1 MMARNSAAMENV
13 DRAPLAANIRI
24 KEIMTKNVVTI
35 ETEEPVF
42 NMVKKMIKSDVE
54 CVPVTKRGK
63 LRGLITFR
71 DIIRK
76 VIYNQKDPKRIKAKD
91 IMTKS
96 VATCGP
102 DSTVI
107 EVVKLMKNKKLR
119 RIPVVDKNKKLVGIV
134 TNFDLII
141 LGWDTE

>member
-1 MMARNSAAMENV
+1 MKRNTNAINV
-13 DRAPLAANIRI
+13 INRVSTAANIKI

-35 ETEEPVF
+35 GTEEPVF

-54 CVPVTKRGK
+54 CVPVTRLGK

-76 VIYNQKDPKRIKAKD
+76 VIYNPKDPKKVKAKD

-96 VATCGP
+96 LMTCTP

-119 RIPVVDKNKKLVGIV
+119 RIPVIDKNKKLVGLV
-134 TNFDLII
+134 TNFDLAIF
-141 LGWDTE
+141 GWDTE

>member
-1 MMARNSAAMENV
+1 MKRDAINGISRASTAAS
-13 DRAPLAANIRI
+13 IKI

-35 ETEEPVF
+35 GTEEPVF
-42 NMVKKMIKSDVE
+42 NMVKKMVKSDVE
-54 CVPVTKRGK
+54 CVPVTRLGK

-76 VIYNQKDPKRIKAKD
+76 VIYNQKDPKKVKAKD

-96 VATCGP
+96 VVTCAP

-107 EVVKLMKNKKLR
+107 DVVKLMKNKKLR
-119 RIPVVDKNKKLVGIV
+119 RIPVVDKNKRLVGLV
-134 TNFDLII
+134 TNFDLAI